1 MPNLVAQLLDRLAST
16 VAALR
21 EVLSSKEAPVDV
33 APGKKASRR
42 RPKGP
47 TAAAPPE
54 AHKQSKPPSSRLALQ
69 GKYMSAI
76 RGLSDANKAKVKKVL
91 VADGVEAA
99 IAMALSKKKG

>member
-21 EVLSSKEAPVDV
+21 EVLSSKEAPVDA

-42 RPKGP
+42 TPKGP
-47 TAAAPPE
+47 TAAAPEAPE
-54 AHKQSKPPSSRLALQ
+54 KSKAPSSRLALQ
-69 GKYMSAI
+69 GKYMSAL
-76 RGLSDANKAKVKKVL
+76 RGLSAANKAKVKKVL